1 MEWGCPRRRGPLK
14 DEQMAGRAARAVEGV
29 ETEPGQGCVG
39 PTPVVGAA
47 GSPAWM
53 CQTEGSE
60 PGGFQCEAGQA
71 TQGTDHSRLDMR

>member
-1 MEWGCPRRRGPLK
+1 MSRWQAGLLGLWRVWRLNQGK
-14 DEQMAGRAARAVEGV
+14 D
-29 ETEPGQGCVG
+29 VG

-71 TQGTDHSRLDMR
+71 SQGTDHSRLDMR